1 MDESWRMRMGLY
13 SLPRR
18 RSTEETSSD
27 RLMTTMR
34 RNNNNTSRI
43 IINDSET
50 SSSTATTT
58 SLDPENFSD
67 VFGGPPRS
75 IISRQFSS
83 GDLITGNL
91 KTNTETFYE
100 GIFRSSEYV
109 DRSKNNGKK
118 ILPSKKKKID
128 SGFYDDIFG
137 SDDEDKRRSKWKS
150 SSSEYSKNKKNVKS
164 NSSSVLS
171 WEGELSPLRPS
182 IAEDDVFFDTFTS
195 KLRPVNI
202 PGRRPYTSS
211 MLVDEQHKKGS
222 ASDYPWIS
230 NNHENHNNQHDY
242 IMNISNNNHNH
253 NKMNSSTRFAFS
265 HSISS
270 PETISIDPNSCTS
283 SSFASNSVPNK
294 NGNPGESPPSV
305 VSLQREYYPTF
316 DETLKSTNR
325 HHYQD
330 YKMSPQ
336 EEKDHEEV
344 MRSSYV
350 IEISPERR
358 RETRI
363 DRRESV
369 GIDEAIAWAKE
380 KFQSQCAEII
390 EEITNHQ
397 QQQQLHQQIS
407 SRSFS
412 PTKPITQ
419 REDKFLERE
428 NGIRK
433 MK

>member
-1 MDESWRMRMGLY
+1 MDESWRMRMGLNN
-13 SLPRR
+13 LPRR

-27 RLMTTMR
+27 RLMR
-34 RNNNNTSRI
+34 RNNNNNNSRI
-43 IINDSET
+43 IVGDSET
-50 SSSTATTT
+50 SSTTTT

-75 IISRQFSS
+75 IIFRQFSS

-91 KTNTETFYE
+91 KTNTATIYE
-100 GIFRSSEYV
+100 DIFRSSEYV
-109 DRSKNNGKK
+109 DRSKNKEKK
-118 ILPSKKKKID
+118 VLPSKKKID

-137 SDDEDKRRSKWKS
+137 SDDEDKRKSKWKS
-150 SSSEYSKNKKNVKS
+150 SSSEYSNNNKKNKNLKS

-182 IAEDDVFFDTFTS
+182 IVEDDVFFDTFTS

-202 PGRRPYTSS
+202 PGRRPYTSL
-211 MLVDEQHKKGS
+211 MLVDEQHKKGAS
-222 ASDYPWIS
+222 SDYPWINS
-230 NNHENHNNQHDY
+230 NPDNHNNQHDY
-242 IMNISNNNHNH
+242 IMDISNNNHNH
-253 NKMNSSTRFAFS
+253 NRTNSSTRFVFS
-265 HSISS
+265 HGISS

-283 SSFASNSVPNK
+283 SSFASSNAPK
-294 NGNPGESPPSV
+294 ENGNPGESPSSV

-316 DETLKSTNR
+316 DQTLKTTNR
-325 HHYQD
+325 RHYQD

-336 EEKDHEEV
+336 EEAEDHEEL

-350 IEISPERR
+350 IEISPERK

-380 KFQSQCAEII
+380 KFQSQCVEII

-397 QQQQLHQQIS
+397 QQQLQQQIS
-407 SRSFS
+407 LKSFS
-412 PTKPITQ
+412 PTKPTTH
-419 REDKFLERE
+419 RE
-428 NGIRK
+428 
-433 MK
+433 

>member
-1 MDESWRMRMGLY
+1 MDESWRMRMGLN

-27 RLMTTMR
+27 RLMMTTMR
-34 RNNNNTSRI
+34 RNNNNSSRI
-43 IINDSET
+43 ITNESET
-50 SSSTATTT
+50 SSSTTTTT
-58 SLDPENFSD
+58 SLDPENFCD

-91 KTNTETFYE
+91 KTSTETFYE
-100 GIFRSSEYV
+100 GMFRSSEYV

-150 SSSEYSKNKKNVKS
+150 PSSEYSNTKNQNLKS

-195 KLRPVNI
+195 TLRPVNI
-202 PGRRPYTSS
+202 PGRRLYTSS
-211 MLVDEQHKKGS
+211 MLVDEQHKKAS
-222 ASDYPWIS
+222 TSDYPWIS

-253 NKMNSSTRFAFS
+253 NRMNSSTRFAFS

-283 SSFASNSVPNK
+283 SSFTSNSVPK
-294 NGNPGESPPSV
+294 ENGNPGESPSSV

-316 DETLKSTNR
+316 DQILKSTNR

-336 EEKDHEEV
+336 EEEDHEEV

-350 IEISPERR
+350 IEISPERK
-358 RETRI
+358 RETNI
-363 DRRESV
+363 DKRESV

-390 EEITNHQ
+390 QEITNHQ
-397 QQQQLHQQIS
+397 QQQHLHQKIS
-407 SRSFS
+407 LRSFS
-412 PTKPITQ
+412 PAKPITQ
-419 REDKFLERE
+419 REDKFLTRE

-433 MK
+433 

>member
-1 MDESWRMRMGLY
+1 MDESWRMRMGLNN
-13 SLPRR
+13 LPRR

-27 RLMTTMR
+27 RLMR
-34 RNNNNTSRI
+34 RNNNNNNNSRI
-43 IINDSET
+43 IIGDSET
-50 SSSTATTT
+50 SSSTTTA

-91 KTNTETFYE
+91 KTNTATFYE
-100 GIFRSSEYV
+100 EIFRSSEYV

-137 SDDEDKRRSKWKS
+137 SDDEDKRGSKWKS
-150 SSSEYSKNKKNVKS
+150 PSSEYSINKKKNMKT

-171 WEGELSPLRPS
+171 WEGDLSPLRPS
-182 IAEDDVFFDTFTS
+182 IAEDGVFFETFTS

-202 PGRRPYTSS
+202 PGRRPYASS
-211 MLVDEQHKKGS
+211 MLVDEQHKKGA
-222 ASDYPWIS
+222 ASDYPWINS
-230 NNHENHNNQHDY
+230 NHENHNNQHDY
-242 IMNISNNNHNH
+242 IMNVSNNNHNH
-253 NKMNSSTRFAFS
+253 NRMNSSTRFVFS
-265 HSISS
+265 HGISS
-270 PETISIDPNSCTS
+270 PEAISIDPNSRTS
-283 SSFASNSVPNK
+283 SSFASNNVPKENS
-294 NGNPGESPPSV
+294 NPGESPSSV

-316 DETLKSTNR
+316 GHTLKATNR

-336 EEKDHEEV
+336 EEEDHEEV
-344 MRSSYV
+344 IRSSYV
-350 IEISPERR
+350 IEISPERK

-397 QQQQLHQQIS
+397 QLQQQIS
-407 SRSFS
+407 LRSFS
-412 PTKPITQ
+412 PTTQ
-419 REDKFLERE
+419 REDKFLTRE

-433 MK
+433 MKL